1 MALGGLLGDPNRGR
15 GVDGAGAGGDAR
27 EVEFRVVRTALSPR
41 SPVAMG
47 ARELRRAR
55 REERQ
60 HGAETRREQGR
71 DSPVLRRWRMLRRRL
86 GTWLVGWCAPLLLRL
101 LACTWRVQRHG
112 RAGGDILRAPGP
124 WIIALWH
131 GRMLVPMPL
140 SEHKGRGIAILVSPS
155 DDGTLVEMALSK
167 FGYTVIRGSS
177 SRGGARAMREMAGAL
192 RQGRPVVVTPDGPR
206 GPRHA
211 MNVGVA
217 WLARETQAPILSCAI
232 AVDRAWRLRSWDRF
246 TIPKPFAR
254 IFIRYGDPVRV
265 LADADELALEQVA
278 GVLRQQ
284 LLDSERAGFLLL
296 GVADDCGP
304 A

>member
-1 MALGGLLGDPNRGR
+1 
-15 GVDGAGAGGDAR
+15 
-27 EVEFRVVRTALSPR
+27 
-41 SPVAMG
+41 MG

-55 REERQ
+55 SEERQ
-60 HGAETRREQGR
+60 HGAAARRDQGR
-71 DSPVLRRWRMLRRRL
+71 DAPVLRRWRMFRRRL
-86 GTWLVGWCAPLLLRL
+86 GTSLVGWCAPLLLRL

-112 RAGGDILRAPGP
+112 QAGRETLNTAGP
-124 WIIALWH
+124 WIVALWH

-140 SEHKGRGIAILVSPS
+140 SEHRGRKIGILVSPS
-155 DDGTLVEMALSK
+155 DDGALVQKALAR

-177 SRGGARAMREMAGAL
+177 SRSGARAMREMATAL
-192 RQGRPVVVTPDGPR
+192 QNGRPVVVTPDGPR

-265 LADADELALEQVA
+265 AADADELALEQVA
-278 GVLRQQ
+278 SAIQQQ
-284 LLDSERAGFLLL
+284 LLTAERAGFAQL
-296 GVADDCGP
+296 GAVDDCGP

>member
-1 MALGGLLGDPNRGR
+1 ML
-15 GVDGAGAGGDAR
+15 
-27 EVEFRVVRTALSPR
+27 
-41 SPVAMG
+41 VAMG

-60 HGAETRREQGR
+60 HGAETRRSEGR
-71 DSPVLRRWRMLRRRL
+71 DAPVLRRWRMFRRRL
-86 GTWLVGWCAPLLLRL
+86 GAALVGWFAPLLLRL
-101 LACTWRVQRHG
+101 LASTWRVQRHG
-112 RAGGDILRAPGP
+112 QPGRATLCAPGP

-140 SEHKGRGIAILVSPS
+140 SEHKGRGIGILVSPS
-155 DDGTLVEMALSK
+155 DDGSLVEKALTK

-177 SRGGARAMREMAGAL
+177 SRSGARAMRDMADAL
-192 RQGRPVVVTPDGPR
+192 RNGRPVVVTPDGPR

-254 IFIRYGDPVRV
+254 IFIRYGDPLRV
-265 LADADELALEQVA
+265 AADADELALEQA
-278 GVLRQQ
+278 SAAIQQQ
-284 LLDSERAGFLLL
+284 LLADERAGFAHL
-296 GVADDCGP
+296 GAAEDCGP

>member
-1 MALGGLLGDPNRGR
+1 
-15 GVDGAGAGGDAR
+15 
-27 EVEFRVVRTALSPR
+27 
-41 SPVAMG
+41 MG
-47 ARELRRAR
+47 ARELRHAR

-60 HGAETRREQGR
+60 RCSETRREQGR
-71 DSPVLRRWRMLRRRL
+71 DAPVLRRWRMFRRRL
-86 GTWLVGWCAPLLLRL
+86 GASLVGWCAPLLLRL
-101 LACTWRVQRHG
+101 LAFTWRVQRHG
-112 RAGGDILRAPGP
+112 QAGGDILRAPGP

-140 SEHKGRGIAILVSPS
+140 SEHKGRGIAVLVSSS
-155 DDGTLVEMALSK
+155 DDGALVEKALAR

-177 SRGGARAMREMAGAL
+177 SHSGARAMREMANSL
-192 RQGRPVVVTPDGPR
+192 RHGCPVVVTPDGPR

-254 IFIRYGDPVRV
+254 IFIGYGDPLRV
-265 LADADELALEQVA
+265 PGDADELALEQVA
-278 GVLRQQ
+278 GKLRKQ
-284 LLDSERAGFLLL
+284 LLASERAGFAHL
-296 GVADDCGP
+296 GVADDCGVVK
-304 A
+304 

>member
-1 MALGGLLGDPNRGR
+1 ML
-15 GVDGAGAGGDAR
+15 
-27 EVEFRVVRTALSPR
+27 
-41 SPVAMG
+41 VAMG

-60 HGAETRREQGR
+60 HGTETRREQGR
-71 DSPVLRRWRMLRRRL
+71 DAPLLRRWRMFRRRL
-86 GTWLVGWCAPLLLRL
+86 GASLVGWCAPQLLRL

-112 RAGGDILRAPGP
+112 QPGRDILRAPGP

-131 GRMLVPMPL
+131 GRLLVPMPL
-140 SEHKGRGIAILVSPS
+140 SDHKGRGIGILVSPS
-155 DDGTLVEMALSK
+155 DDGALVEKALTR

-177 SRGGARAMREMAGAL
+177 SRSGARAMREMATAL
-192 RQGRPVVVTPDGPR
+192 RNGGPVVVTPDGPR

-217 WLARETQAPILSCAI
+217 WLARETQAPILTCAI

-254 IFIRYGDPVRV
+254 IFIRYGDPVQV
-265 LADADELALEQVA
+265 PADADELALEQVA
-278 GVLRQQ
+278 GALQQQ
-284 LLDSERAGFLLL
+284 LLASERAGFAHL
-296 GVADDCGP
+296 GATDDCGP